1 MADGA
6 TANELKHINKSLS
19 GLHRKA
25 DLTNGAIGEHSNR
38 LTALETRAPTYVT
51 REDCAESRG
60 SNWKRAVWVLLGAM
74 VAAVMGVLA
83 PHLTGGAP

>member
-1 MADGA
+1 MGDGA

-25 DLTNGAIGEHSNR
+25 DLTNGAIGDHSNR
-38 LTALETRAPTYVT
+38 LTALETRGPTYVT

-60 SNWKRAVWVLLGAM
+60 SNWKRAMFLVIGGL
-74 VAAVMGVLA
+74 VAALVGAVA
-83 PHLTGGAP
+83 PHLIGGGP